1 MVTKE
6 QLINEERER
15 LRELRRRY
23 ETIVNALASGQV
35 ASQEARELLYE
46 RMIALEEEMFAVEDR
61 IDALMN
67 GEEVI

>member
-1 MVTKE
+1 MMTKE

-23 ETIVNALASGQV
+23 ETIVDALASGRV

-46 RMIALEEEMFAVEDR
+46 RLIALEEEMFAVEDR